1 MNFPFAF
8 QCFCSSIFYVNIS
21 PEVCCCF
28 RWRARWRIFV
38 LLNTLIA
45 WNVLLLLLLP
55 PQAKCTSYKN
65 CILFDGVQHNVL
77 LLAKLQWYQKSSKNT
92 LTHSSK
98 GRKNECIFML
108 IFPPVNFTA
117 KWKYNHAYMY
127 VYEAFTFVKDI
138 LQLTFSIECE
148 TENLQRKEV
157 I

>member
-8 QCFCSSIFYVNIS
+8 QCFCSSIFYVNFS

-45 WNVLLLLLLP
+45 WNVLCCCCRK
-55 PQAKCTSYKN
+55 QNARAIRIVYYSMVCSTMYCS
-65 CILFDGVQHNVL
+65 
-77 LLAKLQWYQKSSKNT
+77 LAKLQWYQKSSKNT
-92 LTHSSK
+92 LTQSSK
-98 GRKNECIFML
+98 RRKNECIVML
-108 IFPPVNFTA
+108 KFPPVNFTA

-138 LQLTFSIECE
+138 F
-148 TENLQRKEV
+148 
-157 I
+157 